1 MPTPGPTSSAKT
13 DGSAAVEI
21 AAAIADIVVVV
32 DGQGIVRDLKASPGV
47 AIARDAEAWRG
58 KRWIETVA
66 PDSRNKAASL
76 LSDAG
81 NGRTAAPREINHSS
95 GDPLA
100 TIPIRYCAVRGAK
113 EGDIVI
119 AGRDLSA
126 LAEVQQQLVQAHQAM
141 ERDYARQRASET
153 RYRALF
159 QLTGEPILIAELA
172 SRKVTEANP
181 AAVRALATSSG
192 RLAGRLLASL
202 FEPAGAADLDGL
214 MSRAAVGNGAV
225 EARVVAVTSGQSF
238 DATASLIRSG
248 GSTLVLV
255 RLAPTEGRTVDA
267 DDTSRVMGLIEKLPD
282 GFVVTDLSGLIL
294 EANAAFLDL
303 AQAASAEQ
311 VRGKPLGDWLG
322 RMGIDFPSLTASL
335 REYGSVR
342 NFPTILRGAFGI
354 TETVEVSAVLV
365 EDGELPCYGFVLRAG
380 PRAAAPN
387 GHAAAA
393 IPRSVDQFIELVGRV
408 SLKELVRETTDII
421 ERLCIEAALE
431 MTKDNRATAAELL
444 GLSRQS
450 LYLKMR
456 RFGFMDEMPEAD

>member
-1 MPTPGPTSSAKT
+1 MPTPGPISSAKP
-13 DGSAAVEI
+13 DGAAAVEI

-32 DGQGIVRDLKASPGV
+32 DGEGFVRDLKASPGV

-76 LSDAG
+76 LSEAG
-81 NGRTAAPREINHSS
+81 KGRTAAPREINHSS
-95 GDPLA
+95 ADPLA
-100 TIPIRYCAVRGAK
+100 TIPIRYSAVRGTK
-113 EGDIVI
+113 GDIVI

-126 LAEVQQQLVQAHQAM
+126 LAEIQQQLVQAHQAM

-159 QLTGEPILIAELA
+159 QMTGEPILIADLA

-214 MSRAAVGNGAV
+214 MSRAAIGNGAV
-225 EARVVAVTSGQSF
+225 EARVVSATSGQSF
-238 DATASLIRSG
+238 LATASLIRSG

-255 RLAPTEGRTVDA
+255 RLAPTDGRAIETN
-267 DDTSRVMGLIEKLPD
+267 DTSHVMELIAKLPD

-294 EANAAFLDL
+294 EANAAFLEL
-303 AQAASAEQ
+303 GQAASVEQ
-311 VRGKPLGDWLG
+311 VRGRSLGDWLG
-322 RMGIDFPSLTASL
+322 RMGIDFPSLTATL
-335 REYGSVR
+335 REHGTVR
-342 NFPTILRGAFGI
+342 NFPTIVRGAFGI

-380 PRAAAPN
+380 PRPVAPN

>member
-1 MPTPGPTSSAKT
+1 MPTPGPTSSAKP
-13 DGSAAVEI
+13 DGAAAVEI

-32 DGQGIVRDLKASPGV
+32 DGEGIVRDLKASPGV

-76 LSDAG
+76 LSEAG
-81 NGRTAAPREINHSS
+81 KGRAATPREINHSS
-95 GDPLA
+95 KDPLA
-100 TIPIRYCAVRGAK
+100 TIPIRYSAIRGTK
-113 EGDIVI
+113 GDIVI

-159 QLTGEPILIAELA
+159 QLTGEPILIADLA

-181 AAVRALATSSG
+181 AALRALASSSG

-225 EARVVAVTSGQSF
+225 EARVVAAASGQSF

-248 GSTLVLV
+248 GTTLVLV
-255 RLAPTEGRTVDA
+255 RLAPTDGRAIGA
-267 DDTSRVMGLIEKLPD
+267 DDTARVMGLIEKLPD

-303 AQAASAEQ
+303 AQAASTEQ
-311 VRGKPLGDWLG
+311 VRGKSLGDWLG

-335 REYGSVR
+335 REHGTVR
-342 NFPTILRGAFGI
+342 NFPTIVRGGFGI

-365 EDGELPCYGFVLRAG
+365 EDGELPCYGFVLRSG
-380 PRAAAPN
+380 PRASAPN

>member
-225 EARVVAVTSGQSF
+225 DARVVAVTSGQSF

-282 GFVVTDLSGLIL
+282 GFVVTDFSGLIL